1 MAYGGWTVRLTGS
14 LRGARCPREL
24 GRGHRAGECSGP
36 RMWRAGR
43 GWHPVPDHVLIH
55 RGPPTVD
62 CACRRDAC
70 PVRRAG
76 RARWRFAGR
85 PRRPRRG
92 TPRGRPRCGLPSE
105 RGRHRRRRR
114 FQWWRAGRGELLYPS
129 RRARRLDILL
139 HEGAGWRG
147 SLRRSRRAF
156 RPLGAGHR
164 RRRRRRRWRWLVG
177 GFGRRWRRPTRRR
190 WRLHFP
196 PRFWTCRHARRS
208 RWESGRI
215 VWKWRGG
222 ERQQR
227 RRGVGAS
234 FWRCGGRGRLL
245 RRSGGQ
251 SRERQPPVG
260 EPRRRRWRRIR
271 VHARRLGARGRVP
284 WRPRRRHHHV
294 PADRN
299 DHGTHGNAQSVR
311 RGRACHL
318 AGERLGRRC

>member
-14 LRGARCPREL
+14 LAALVVLASLGVATAPASAADPECGEPVAVGTRFRITCSFTGGPQQWTVPAGVTRAQFDVQGAQGGGSQG
-24 GRGHRAGECSGP
+24 GRG
-36 RMWRAGR
+36 
-43 GWHPVPDHVLIH
+43 
-55 RGPPTVD
+55 
-62 CACRRDAC
+62 
-70 PVRRAG
+70 G
-76 RARWRFAGR
+76 RAVALREVAPGAVYQVNVGATGDGGGFNGGAQGGENCSTLPGGPGGSTSFCMRAPGGGGASDVRVAPF
-85 PRRPRRG
+85 
-92 TPRGRPRCGLPSE
+92 GLSE
-105 RGRHRRRRR
+105 RVIVG
-114 FQWWRAGRGELLYPS
+114 GG
-129 RRARRLDILL
+129 
-139 HEGAGWRG
+139 GGG
-147 SLRRSRRAF
+147 
-156 RPLGAGHR
+156 
-164 RRRRRRRWRWLVG
+164 WRWLVG

-215 VWKWRGG
+215 VWKWRRG